1 MYCQACGAE
10 IQPTLNYCNRCGA
23 SAHAKTEIVALDVK
37 SPVRTLGLTVGLTT
51 IFSFI
56 ILLTG
61 LNELTR
67 TVGDKV
73 LIPIGVL
80 SLLTLLTIDI
90 MLIRLLSRLIGH
102 PSVEARALAPCRE
115 STSSRE
121 LHALPQPPPALAE
134 VRPPSVTEHTTR
146 TLNASYQPPT
156 RV

>member
-23 SAHAKTEIVALDVK
+23 SAHAKTELVALDVK

-51 IFSFI
+51 VFGLI

-61 LNELTR
+61 LSELSR

-102 PSVEARALAPCRE
+102 PTTEVRALAPPRE
-115 STSSRE
+115 STSKRE
-121 LHALPQPPPALAE
+121 LHAPPHTPALAE

-156 RV
+156 RI